1 MRSLSLHMFFAMA
14 AIVAMAALSLSIG
27 AADMSLG
34 AVWRGEGDDAL
45 ILLASRVPR
54 TLAIILTGTSM
65 AIAGLIFQMLTRNKF
80 VEPATA
86 GTTESAGLGL
96 LFTVFFMPG
105 APLMV
110 KMAVAALF
118 AIVGTLLF
126 LRILDRLPVHEPL
139 LVPLVGLMLGGVIG
153 AIATF
158 FAYQAD
164 LIQYLGI
171 WTTGE
176 FSGVLRGRYEILW
189 ITGVLAMLA
198 YVFADRFSIMGM
210 GKDVSVTL
218 GLNYR
223 QVMWIG
229 LLIVSVTSAVIVVTI
244 GTIPFLG
251 LVVPNIVSRVM
262 GDNLRAVVPWAASLG
277 AGLLLLC
284 DILGRVLRAPYEIP
298 IGTIF
303 GVLGA
308 GLFLFLLLG
317 RQSHAAR

>member
-1 MRSLSLHMFFAMA
+1 MKSLSLHMLLALA
-14 AIVAMAALSLSIG
+14 AIVAMAMLSLTIG
-27 AADMSLG
+27 AADMSIS
-34 AVWRGEGDDAL
+34 AVWRGQGDDTL
-45 ILLASRVPR
+45 ILMASRVPR
-54 TLAIILTGTSM
+54 TLAIILTGISM
-65 AIAGLIFQMLTRNKF
+65 AISGLIFQMLTRNKF

-96 LFTVFFMPG
+96 LVAVFFLPS
-105 APLMV
+105 APLIV
-110 KMAVAALF
+110 KMTVAAVF
-118 AIVGTLLF
+118 AIAGTVLF

-153 AIATF
+153 AVGTF

-164 LIQYLGI
+164 LLQYLGI

-189 ITGVLAMLA
+189 ITGILAALG

-223 QVMWIG
+223 GVMWVG
-229 LLIVSVTSAVIVVTI
+229 LLIVSIISAVVVVTV

-251 LVVPNIVSRVM
+251 LIVPNIVSRMM
-262 GDNLRAVVPWAASLG
+262 GDNLRAAVPWAASLG

-284 DILGRVLRAPYEIP
+284 DILGRVVRAPYEIP

-303 GVLGA
+303 GVIGSA
-308 GLFLFLLLG
+308 VFLYLLLG
-317 RQSHAAR
+317 RQSHAIR